1 MSGPLEGIRVIDL
14 SRVLAGPW
22 ATQTLADMGAD
33 VIKIERPV
41 EGDDT
46 RQFAPFIAA
55 VDGTA
60 RESIYFVSTNRG
72 KRSITVDLRTPE
84 GKELVCDLAAKSD
97 ILVENYKVGNMAR
110 LGLDHAALSARNPRL
125 IYCSITGFGQSGP
138 YQNRAGYDLIV
149 EAMGGLMSLTGE
161 RDGEPMKCGVAIADI
176 LTALYSTTAIL
187 AALHE
192 RQRSGLGQHIDLA
205 LLDVQIATLANQA
218 ANYLTS
224 GRVPK
229 RFGNAHDSIVP
240 YQAFATCDGQI
251 VVAVAND
258 SQFLRFAATIG
269 MPGLGENPEFHT
281 NADRV
286 RNREKLLPVISERLR
301 ERTSRQWLEELERA
315 QIPAGPINSLDAV
328 FGDPQISARDLL
340 VEFSQNGSGRP
351 LRVVGNP
358 IHFLRT
364 PLRQEIPPPKLG
376 EHTAEVLSELLGKSQ
391 QDIRSLREKGAI

>member
-33 VIKIERPV
+33 VIKIERPLG
-41 EGDDT
+41 GDDT
-46 RQFAPFIAA
+46 RQFAPFISA
-55 VDGTA
+55 VDGAA
-60 RESIYFVSTNRG
+60 RESVYFISTNRG
-72 KRSITVDLRTPE
+72 KRSITVDLKTRE
-84 GKELVCDLAAKSD
+84 GKELVCDLAEKSD
-97 ILVENYKVGNMAR
+97 VLVENYKAGNMAR
-110 LGLDHAALSARNPRL
+110 LGLDHPALSARNPRL

-149 EAMGGLMSLTGE
+149 QAMGGLMSLTGE

-192 RQRSGLGQHIDLA
+192 RQHSGLGQHIDLA

-218 ANYLTS
+218 ASYLTS
-224 GRVPK
+224 GRVPQ

-240 YQAFATCDGQI
+240 YQAFATRDGQI

-269 MPGLGENPEFHT
+269 MPGLGENPEFLT

-286 RNREKLLPVISERLR
+286 LNREKLLPLISERLR
-301 ERTSRQWLEELERA
+301 QGTSREWLEELEGA
-315 QIPAGPINSLDAV
+315 QVPAGPINSLDAV
-328 FGDPQISARDLL
+328 FRDPQIAARDFLL
-340 VEFSQNGSGRP
+340 EFSPDDSGHP

-358 IHFLRT
+358 IHFSRT
-364 PLRQEIPPPKLG
+364 PLRQKLPPPKLG

-391 QDIRSLREKGAI
+391 QDIQSLHKKGVV